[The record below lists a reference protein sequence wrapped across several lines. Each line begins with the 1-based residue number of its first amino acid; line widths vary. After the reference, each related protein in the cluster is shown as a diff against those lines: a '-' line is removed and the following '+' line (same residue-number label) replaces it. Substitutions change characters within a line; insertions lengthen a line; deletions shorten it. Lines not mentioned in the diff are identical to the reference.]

1 MSRIFY
7 NRFVQTP
14 IFRYYMYM
22 RYLASITIPRL
33 LVAGLLVILV
43 WLATMQYRQWQQERA
58 IDRQIQSLESQQRT
72 IISQNEE
79 LANSLR
85 YFTTDAYAEQVAKT
99 ELNQKRD
106 GEMVIQFGGAVD
118 AAKTAPEAFD
128 DSTPSGMKNVL
139 AWWTYFFKTH

>member
-106 GEMVIQFGGAVD
+106 GEMVIQFGGAAD
-118 AAKTAPEAFD
+118 AAKTAPETFD

>member
-1 MSRIFY
+1 
-7 NRFVQTP
+7 
-14 IFRYYMYM
+14 M

-33 LVAGLLVILV
+33 LVTGLLVTLV
-43 WLATMQYRQWQQERA
+43 WLAAMQYRQWRQERA
-58 IDRQIQSLESQQRT
+58 IDQQIQSLESQQRT
-72 IISQNEE
+72 IVSQNEE

-106 GEMVIQFGGAVD
+106 GEMVIQFGGSTSTTKAVSGEPQPS
-118 AAKTAPEAFD
+118 APSA
-128 DSTPSGMKNVL
+128 MKNVL